1 MEALLLSAIARDL
14 ICRELSM
21 AIQRYRHSRAEE
33 TEQKLQRVLL
43 RIDATVEQAEGQYIT
58 NQAMLH

>member
-1 MEALLLSAIARDL
+1 
-14 ICRELSM
+14 M